1 MIHFSLQKTKRT
13 LLTRVFLFGL
23 KFPHDDNNERFRG
36 LKSMEGRQRQNEKS
50 ERTLRET
57 EKQRPKERERE
68 KEGERERERRERGGN
83 KSNDEV
89 AAMVET
95 AAGKCE

>member
-1 MIHFSLQKTKRT
+1 
-13 LLTRVFLFGL
+13 
-23 KFPHDDNNERFRG
+23 
-36 LKSMEGRQRQNEKS
+36 MEGRQRQNEKS

-57 EKQRPKERERE
+57 EKQRPKEREGGR
-68 KEGERERERRERGGN
+68 KRERERRERGGN